1 MNSRHLEGG
10 LIMATKVES
19 LSFPAAKKT
28 RKKVSIIPYLF
39 IAPHLLFFSA
49 FLAWPF
55 FYGVYISLFRFDFLR
70 PENRPFVG
78 LKNYI
83 NLFNPKSVQFDDF
96 WNGVSNTGEFILWS
110 VVPLVVIALV
120 LAVLLHRNYPGRG
133 IFRTIFFAPYTLS
146 VTVASVLWWWIFQG
160 QGGLV
165 NNVLKGIGLNPPNWL
180 GDMPGAWIAI
190 TIATVWW
197 TIGFNTIIFLTA
209 LQEIPKSLYEAA
221 SIDGANSQQQ
231 FMLITVPMLRSVL
244 VFVLTITLI
253 ASANLFGQ
261 PYLMTGGGPAEGTQT
276 VIYRIFIE
284 GIQRSQMGRAAA
296 MSILVAVMLL
306 SLTYLNFKFFGSTQE
321 Q

>member
-78 LKNYI
+78 LKNYA
-83 NLFNPKSVQFDDF
+83 NLFDPGSVQFPKF
-96 WNGVSNTGEFILWS
+96 WNALSNTGEFILWS
-110 VVPLVVIALV
+110 VVPLVGIALL
-120 LAVLLHRNYPGRG
+120 LAVLLNRNYPGRG
-133 IFRTIFFAPYTLS
+133 VFRTIFFAPYTLS
-146 VTVASVLWWWIFQG
+146 VTVASVLWWWIFQQTG
-160 QGGLV
+160 IVNQALQALGGKPV
-165 NNVLKGIGLNPPNWL
+165 NWL
-180 GDMPGAWIAI
+180 GDLPGAWVAI
-190 TIATVWW
+190 TICTVWW
-197 TIGFNTIIFLTA
+197 TIGFNTVIFLTA

-221 SIDGANSQQQ
+221 ALDGASSRQQ
-231 FMLITVPMLRSVL
+231 FFLITIPMLRSVL

-261 PYLMTGGGPAEGTQT
+261 PYIMTAGGPADGTQT
-276 VIYRIFIE
+276 VIYRIFFE
-284 GIQRSQMGRAAA
+284 GMLRGQMGTAAA
-296 MSILVAVMLL
+296 MSIVIAILLL
-306 SLTYLNFKFFGSTQE
+306 SLTYLNFKFFGQTE
-321 Q
+321 ER